1 MPTYAENLRRSAYQ
15 RPWMKNYRGGIGSG
29 SRFGGDD
36 GLAQQDSYLEPGW
49 MNPSVD
55 YYSESTPGVKYKSFE
70 EALAVG
76 KEARELQDMEDYR
89 RFTAATGLPETKEGY
104 VGYRK
109 EKGAQREVEKQK
121 ADKNAAIA
129 RQQFEKDRA
138 FRASRLDRAIANR
151 QARQQQ
157 ANYNYR
163 TAATARGRQLDR
175 LADEKGRRRTSQRT
189 AKTDFLKQF
198 HSEVAKGSIPADE
211 VPMHLKGMG
220 INPGELDYY
229 QAMGAAAAHT
239 EDVRDVD
246 IASRVQAVR
255 DIIKSGDLRPLNR
268 IDTTEIPYNSQEVL
282 HSEIQTARSNII
294 NDRELAVAL
303 KGAWEKEKESH
314 EDGRFIDPSEKEE
327 AYDSFIK
334 ANGAAAVMMGS
345 YDHPVFVAP
354 AEGLEGK
361 SLEEVSPFSPWISP
375 MPDSGVDESG
385 YLTSPIDKD
394 SYDVDLPP
402 GSTPLT
408 TEEGNV
414 PIPEGVPLSDE
425 EAAIR
430 AEAEA
435 DYQAFMEDARIRRV
449 QRQEN
454 PHVEGY
460 VKSLQ
465 EVPNKFSEALVGA
478 WEQAKGRYEDH
489 KHREWQKAKEEAE
502 MAEALAYERD
512 WAANAAKEVDA
523 VPPKFVGRNTM
534 FADPTGWT
542 DFGSVARG
550 SSVETPW
557 YGDLGSAPGQIASLV
572 PEMVNAAGQML
583 NTIPTGAVW
592 GSEDGIPGL
601 RDIPY
606 VKGVFQR
613 DHLEGPLPTTRTK
626 TVETPMLSPLEYTGG
641 KKPKVSVEYAN
652 RELLPRYLAAV
663 KKGRNK
669 DGRGL
674 DVDEEDRLEL
684 LAIARLLENYDL
696 PKNWQV
702 YGDELGFASP
712 QNRRPDHR
720 MPDPRINPFLLPDL
734 GAPARRVGGGAY

>member
-1 MPTYAENLRRSAYQ
+1 
-15 RPWMKNYRGGIGSG
+15 MKNYRGGIGSG

-175 LADEKGRRRTSQRT
+175 LADEKGRRRTAQRT

-220 INPGELDYY
+220 IYPGELDYY

-239 EDVRDVD
+239 KDVRDVD
-246 IASRVQAVR
+246 IANRVQAVR

-294 NDRELAVAL
+294 NDRELAKAL
-303 KGAWEKEKESH
+303 KGAWEKEKATH
-314 EDGRFIDPSEKEE
+314 ADKFDTPSEKEQ

-334 ANGAAAVMMGS
+334 ANGAAAVMRGS

-385 YLTSPIDKD
+385 YLTSPDRVND

-402 GSTPLT
+402 GSELVSS
-408 TEEGNV
+408 EEGNV

-435 DYQAFMEDARIRRV
+435 DYQAAMEEARI
-449 QRQEN
+449 RQEN

-502 MAEALAYERD
+502 LAEALAYERD

-523 VPPKFVGRNTM
+523 VPPKFVGSNTM
-534 FADPTGWT
+534 FKDPTGWT

-583 NTIPTGAVW
+583 NVFPSILGV
-592 GSEDGIPGL
+592 GSG
-601 RDIPY
+601 
-606 VKGVFQR
+606 
-613 DHLEGPLPTTRTK
+613 DHYEGPLPTTRTK
-626 TVETPMLSPLEYTGG
+626 TVETPMLYPLEYTGG

-663 KKGRNK
+663 KKARNK

-674 DVDEEDRLEL
+674 DVDEENRLEDM
-684 LAIARLLENYDL
+684 AIARLLENYDL
-696 PKNWQV
+696 PKNWQI

-712 QNRRPDHR
+712 QNRMPNHR
-720 MPDPRINPFLLPDL
+720 MPDPRINPFLLPNV
-734 GAPARRVGGGAY
+734 GAPAPHRQGYYNRVGGGAY

>member
-76 KEARELQDMEDYR
+76 KEAREVQDMEDYR

-189 AKTDFLKQF
+189 AKDDFLKQF

-229 QAMGAAAAHT
+229 QAMGAATAHT
-239 EDVRDVD
+239 KDVQDVD
-246 IASRVQAVR
+246 IASRVKAVR

-314 EDGRFIDPSEKEE
+314 EDRFSEPYEKEQ

-334 ANGAAAVMMGS
+334 ANGAAAVMRGS

-361 SLEEVSPFSPWISP
+361 SLEEVSPFAPWINP
-375 MPDSGVDESG
+375 MPDEGE
-385 YLTSPIDKD
+385 IEERD
-394 SYDVDLPP
+394 SYDVVANNSV
-402 GSTPLT
+402 STVT
-408 TEEGNV
+408 SEEWEDA

-425 EAAIR
+425 QAAIR
-430 AEAEA
+430 AEQEA
-435 DYQAFMEDARIRRV
+435 DYQAAMEDARI
-449 QRQEN
+449 RQEN

-478 WEQAKGRYEDH
+478 WEQAKKRYEDH
-489 KHREWQKAKEEAE
+489 QKEEAE

-512 WAANAAKEVDA
+512 WEANAAKEVDA

-542 DFGSVARG
+542 DFGSTARG

-557 YGDLGSAPGQIASLV
+557 YGDLGTAPGQIASLA
-572 PEMVNAAGQML
+572 PEMVNAMGQML

-592 GSEDGIPGL
+592 GSKDGIPGL

-626 TVETPMLSPLEYTGG
+626 TVETPMLSPLKYTGG

-674 DVDEEDRLEL
+674 DVDEENRLEDM
-684 LAIARLLENYDL
+684 AIARLLENYDL
-696 PKNWQV
+696 PKNFQH
-702 YGDELGFASP
+702 YSPSPLGF
-712 QNRRPDHR
+712 N
-720 MPDPRINPFLLPDL
+720 
-734 GAPARRVGGGAY
+734 